1 MRLAALPRRTRL
13 LVLLLTAGLGGLLF
27 VWRLGSAGLV
37 DETPPLFA
45 ASARAMVSRGDWL
58 IPHVNG
64 LPRYDKPP
72 LVYWLMGLLYALPG
86 QGRWDPLGTWA
97 SSLPSALATIAVMLA
112 LADTLLRWPQPL
124 LRHWGDRG
132 RAGAAAA
139 GPLDAS
145 GNQAVPRSLAPQGP
159 LSGPGPVASPRRHIG
174 ALDSGTDSGSG
185 IAPRA
190 AMQAGGELEAAL
202 AGWPSP
208 LLPPAAR
215 RRAVLTALT
224 AALAFALSPLV
235 LLWGRIPV
243 SDALFTAMVAL
254 SALTF
259 WRRLADPAQPWAL
272 PWLLLGLAVLTKGP
286 VAVVLLGLS
295 LALFLL
301 LQAEVSLLRRLRPVP
316 GLLLT
321 GLVALP
327 WYGLALWRDGRAF
340 WDSFF
345 GYHNLQRFAEV
356 VNDHRAPWWFFLP
369 VLLVAALPV
378 TPLLLLGLQRA
389 IGPLRLRR
397 RWGLP
402 LPAAA
407 VSLPPEQSLARFA
420 ACWLLAILLFFTAA
434 ATKLPSYWLPATP
447 AAALLVALIAQQPW
461 GSEPSAEQSVGRGG
475 ASAAARALSDASL
488 TALAA
493 TAPLPAGSAAAD
505 PHRAALGS
513 SVAAGPES
521 PPHPPDRA
529 FRLVWWLSLGLTALL
544 ALVFALASL
553 WVPLISDPEL
563 PTLPVELLASG
574 LLVRAAWLWGL
585 ALLLGWWL
593 RARPA
598 PLRLL
603 ALQLPLV
610 LFVPAALLPS
620 WALGDRLR
628 GLPVRQMAAA
638 AGRLAAP
645 REPLAMVG
653 ILKPSLHYYSGRV
666 VIYEGIEPEGLVN
679 LADRLRREDRPG
691 QHPAP
696 PAQQPSVL
704 VVIDRTTAAS
714 PFWQGLQPQELSRAG
729 LYRLWRL
736 DRRRLE
742 ARAAELQA
750 AGHRLTWTL
759 PRPER
764 Y

>member
-1 MRLAALPRRTRL
+1 MRL
-13 LVLLLTAGLGGLLF
+13 LVLLLTLGLGSLLF
-27 VWRLGSAGLV
+27 VWQLGSAGLV

-45 ASARAMVSRGDWL
+45 ASARAMVERSDWL

-86 QGRWDPLGTWA
+86 QPRWDPLGTWA
-97 SSLPSALATIAVMLA
+97 ASLPSALATIAVMLT
-112 LADTLLRWPQPL
+112 LADTLLRWPQSAATLQPL
-124 LRHWGDRG
+124 PRR
-132 RAGAAAA
+132 RAGEPAA
-139 GPLDAS
+139 GPAS
-145 GNQAVPRSLAPQGP
+145 E
-159 LSGPGPVASPRRHIG
+159 LSG
-174 ALDSGTDSGSG
+174 
-185 IAPRA
+185 A
-190 AMQAGGELEAAL
+190 AEPA
-202 AGWPSP
+202 
-208 LLPPAAR
+208 PAATSTWPT
-215 RRAVLTALT
+215 ALTALG

-254 SALTF
+254 SLLTL
-259 WRRLADPAQPWAL
+259 WRRQADPAQPWAL

-286 VAVVLLGLS
+286 VAVLLVGLS

-301 LQAEVSLLRRLRPVP
+301 LQGDGRRLLARLRPWP
-316 GLLLT
+316 GLLLC

-345 GYHNLQRFAEV
+345 GYHNLQRFTAV
-356 VNDHRAPWWFFLP
+356 VNDHLEPWWYFLP

-378 TPLLLLGLQRA
+378 TPLLLLGLVRS
-389 IGPLRLRR
+389 IGPLRLRHWR
-397 RWGLP
+397 GLP
-402 LPAAA
+402 LPLSVRA
-407 VSLPPEQSLARFA
+407 VAPDQSLARFA

-447 AAALLVALIAQQPW
+447 AAALLIALMSQQAWRPAPSRAQAGA
-461 GSEPSAEQSVGRGG
+461 GST
-475 ASAAARALSDASL
+475 AAP
-488 TALAA
+488 TP
-493 TAPLPAGSAAAD
+493 PLPAAAQ
-505 PHRAALGS
+505 
-513 SVAAGPES
+513 
-521 PPHPPDRA
+521 PDGA
-529 FRLVWWLSLGLTALL
+529 FRLAWWLSLLL
-544 ALVFALASL
+544 AAVLTLAFALAPL
-553 WVPLISDPEL
+553 WVPLIFDPEM
-563 PTLPVELLASG
+563 PTLPAELLASG
-574 LLVRAAWLWGL
+574 LLVRAAWLWAL
-585 ALLLGWWL
+585 AVLLGWWL

-628 GLPVRQMAAA
+628 GLPVRQIAAA
-638 AGRLAAP
+638 ATRLAAP

-696 PAQQPSVL
+696 AAEQPSVL
-704 VVIDRTTAAS
+704 LVIDRTTAAA
-714 PFWQGLQPQELSRAG
+714 PFWQGLDPQELSRAG

-742 ARAAELQA
+742 QRAAELQA
-750 AGHRLTWTL
+750 AGHPLTWTR